1 MRKYFLLL
9 SLLVFSA
16 TASADPDMRDG
27 LWEITTRTEI
37 KGLPADSMPP
47 NMTHTMKQCMTK
59 QQAVPSQ
66 PEKNP
71 ACKLLNSK
79 VDGNTVSWIMQCRN
93 PEGTVDSTGRIT
105 YSGNTFAGEMRVD
118 TSGGK
123 QKMNMVQKMSGR
135 RIGDCKQ

>member
-1 MRKYFLLL
+1 MRKWLFLPALMFV
-9 SLLVFSA
+9 SDISC
-16 TASADPDMRDG
+16 ADPNLADG
-27 LWEITTRTEI
+27 LWEITSQTEI
-37 KGLPADSMPP
+37 KGLPPGSMPP
-47 NMTHTMKQCMTK
+47 NMTHTMKQCLTR

-66 PEKNP
+66 PDKNP

-105 YSGNTFAGEMRVD
+105 YSGNTFSGEVRID
-118 TSGGK
+118 SSGGK